1 MKRQQK
7 RTYHK
12 LGKAYITQ
20 PVSQA
25 DTRQEKT
32 QVALPNDMNVERN
45 REWIEENKK

>member
-7 RTYHK
+7 PIHRK

-25 DTRQEKT
+25 DARQEKT

-45 REWIEENKK
+45 REWIEENQK

>member
-7 RTYHK
+7 AMHHK

-25 DTRQEKT
+25 DARQAKT

-45 REWIEENKK
+45 REWIEENQK